1 LRLQNTRQ
9 WYGLMAVVLILGVGW
24 IWVSRVTKPAA
35 VPQALS
41 PAPQVGHPA
50 PDFTL
55 PILEGLPMRLSD
67 LRGHPVII
75 NFWATWCPPCRAEL
89 AEIQAVHEQ
98 YADQGLVVLGV
109 DVREDIPTVS
119 AFVKEIGLTYPIL
132 LDMGLASNDYLVRLL
147 PTTFFVDRQ
156 GIIRAVYSGP
166 MNAAILEE
174 RLRSIYP

>member
-1 LRLQNTRQ
+1 
-9 WYGLMAVVLILGVGW
+9 
-24 IWVSRVTKPAA
+24 
-35 VPQALS
+35 
-41 PAPQVGHPA
+41 
-50 PDFTL
+50 
-55 PILEGLPMRLSD
+55 
-67 LRGHPVII
+67 
-75 NFWATWCPPCRAEL
+75 
-89 AEIQAVHEQ
+89 
-98 YADQGLVVLGV
+98 
-109 DVREDIPTVS
+109 PTVS